1 MAASVVGITC
11 LSEARRREQTRASSS
26 YSSACLT
33 ENKIFPRSFHSLYLW
48 CLVCLNRCLC
58 LSNRSGYG
66 GWCDA
71 HRVSFPRLRYAARC
85 PGGTGTLSKCEGRRC
100 LLGDWLCVCLR
111 LAEKKAQRAAS
122 SLLQH
127 LSWSLETILC
137 VFPSCSQMAFSFLFQ
152 WKVTDLNP
160 SSLWS

>member
-1 MAASVVGITC
+1 MWFRKVQGISKVGGLRQFGGSAGPSARWSAILCMFTYSRSQNGCLSCWHHMSFWGKKEGVDKSQQFLLQCLPDGEQNLSQKLPFPLSVVC
-11 LSEARRREQTRASSS
+11 L
-26 YSSACLT
+26 
-33 ENKIFPRSFHSLYLW
+33 I
-48 CLVCLNRCLC
+48 CLNRCQC

-111 LAEKKAQRAAS
+111 
-122 SLLQH
+122 
-127 LSWSLETILC
+127 
-137 VFPSCSQMAFSFLFQ
+137 
-152 WKVTDLNP
+152 
-160 SSLWS
+160 